1 MIALRAEDYGKLER
15 IVDVC
20 EKAGVHTKMIP
31 DFGNVISTR
40 PYIGGCAGDS
50 GDSCPQSST
59 EYHAEQGGKEGS

>member
-40 PYIGGCAGDS
+40 P
-50 GDSCPQSST
+50 
-59 EYHAEQGGKEGS
+59 